1 MERENY
7 KQFRMD
13 DEDRD
18 RMVRVRKEGGVIGFL
33 ANPIGAMLEPVCH
46 LADKWVGHVKTH
58 FDNRSR
64 RDNEYRRAELEY
76 NHQERVR

>member
-1 MERENY
+1 MESENY
-7 KQFRMD
+7 RPYRMD
-13 DEDRD
+13 DEDRG
-18 RMVRVRKEGGVIGFL
+18 MVRVRKERNVIGFL
-33 ANPIGAMLEPVCH
+33 ANPFGAMLEPICC
-46 LADKWVGHVKTH
+46 LADKWVDHVKTH

>member
-1 MERENY
+1 MESENY
-7 KQFRMD
+7 RRYRMD

-33 ANPIGAMLEPVCH
+33 ANPFAAMLEPICS

-58 FDNRSR
+58 FDDRSR
-64 RDNEYRRAELEY
+64 RENEYRRAELEY